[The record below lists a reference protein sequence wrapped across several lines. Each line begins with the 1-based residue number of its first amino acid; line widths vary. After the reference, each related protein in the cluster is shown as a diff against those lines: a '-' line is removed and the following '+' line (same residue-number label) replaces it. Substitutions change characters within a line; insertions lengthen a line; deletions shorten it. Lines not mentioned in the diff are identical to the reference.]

1 MTIFERSA
9 ATTTEPGRHPRS
21 YWSGSADA
29 AELDVWTR
37 IAREVATA
45 LAVDVLPRDRANLD
59 PTSELTLLRDSGLV
73 NLLVPEEFGGTGA
86 HWETAFAVVR
96 TIAEVDGSI
105 AQLLLYHY
113 INQGNIGFVGPPEQQ
128 GSWYAR
134 SAAGQWVWGDSVNPV
149 DPDLVLVPQGDG
161 YRLDGRKFF
170 STGASAGD
178 VILINAVAKGGEHDG
193 QVIALV
199 IEHDRAGVTFLG
211 NWNALG
217 QRLTASG
224 GVQYENVTV
233 APDEILGVASDDPF
247 FSAVTPGLQLGFGN
261 LYLGIARGALEHGRR
276 ITNARK
282 NAWFLSSAELYQDD
296 PFVQRLYGE
305 FVAHLAAAEA
315 FADKLNPGFDAALA
329 KGWDFTYED
338 RVLLE
343 QGVAQLKV
351 VSTDIGM
358 EIVNRIFETTGA
370 SSATAT
376 SGLDLYWRNLRT
388 HSLHDPI
395 DYKKLEVGAYFL
407 NGTVQPVSL
416 YT

>member
-1 MTIFERSA
+1 M
-9 ATTTEPGRHPRS
+9 TTTETTVLPRS
-21 YWSGSADA
+21 HWSGAADSA
-29 AELDVWTR
+29 EIERWSTV
-37 IAREVATA
+37 ARSVATT
-45 LAVDVLPRDRANLD
+45 LAEDVVARDRANLD
-59 PTSELTLLRDSGLV
+59 PTTELTLLRETGLV
-73 NLLVPEEFGGTGA
+73 NLLVPTEFGGAGA

-113 INQGNIGFVGPPEQQ
+113 INQGNIGFIGDPANQ
-128 GSWYAR
+128 GSWYAK

-149 DPDLVLVPQGDG
+149 DPDLVLVPEGNG

-178 VILINAVAKGGEHDG
+178 VILVNAVAKGGEFDG
-193 QVIALV
+193 SVIALV
-199 IEHDRAGVTFLG
+199 IDHDRAGVTFLG

-224 GVQYENVTV
+224 GVTYENVKV
-233 APDEILGVASDDPF
+233 AADEILGVASDDPF
-247 FSAVTPGLQLGFGN
+247 FNAVTPGLQLGFGN

-276 ITNARK
+276 ITLARK
-282 NAWFLSSAELYQDD
+282 NAWFLSSADLYQDD
-296 PFVQRLYGE
+296 PFVQRLFGE

-315 FADKLNPGFDAALA
+315 LAEKLNPRFDAALA
-329 KGWDFTYED
+329 KGWDFSYED
-338 RVLLE
+338 RVILE
-343 QGVAQLKV
+343 QDVAALKV
-351 VSTDIGM
+351 VSTDVGL
-358 EIVNRIFETTGA
+358 EIANRIFENTGA

-388 HSLHDPI
+388 HSLHDPV

>member
-1 MTIFERSA
+1 MTPEADR
-9 ATTTEPGRHPRS
+9 TVHPRS
-21 YWSGSADA
+21 YWTGRADA
-29 AELDVWTR
+29 RELDSWTAV
-37 IAREVATA
+37 AREVAAT
-45 LAVDVLPRDRANLD
+45 LAADVVERDKANLD
-59 PTSELTLLRDSGLV
+59 PTTELTLLRDSGLV
-73 NLLVPEEFGGTGA
+73 NLLVPQQFGGAGA

-96 TIAEVDGSI
+96 VIAEVDGSI
-105 AQLLLYHY
+105 SQLLLYHY
-113 INQGNIGFVGPPEQQ
+113 INQGNIGFIGDPLKQ
-128 GSWYAR
+128 GEWYAK

-149 DPDLVLVPQGDG
+149 DPDLVLVPVSDDPASG

-178 VILINAVAKGGEHDG
+178 VILVNAVARGGEHDG
-193 QVIALV
+193 EVVALV
-199 IEHDRAGVTFLG
+199 IDHDRQGVTFLG

-224 GVQYENVTV
+224 GVLYENVSV
-233 APDEILGVASDDPF
+233 AADEILGISSDDPF
-247 FSAVTPGLQLGFGN
+247 FNAVTPGLQLGFGN
-261 LYLGIARGALEHGRR
+261 IYLGIARGALEHGRR
-276 ITNARK
+276 VTLARK
-282 NAWFLSSAELYQDD
+282 NSWFLSSADLYQND
-296 PFVQRLYGE
+296 PFVQRTYGE

-315 FADKLNPGFDAALA
+315 FAEKLNPTFDAALE
-329 KGWDFTYED
+329 KGWDFSYDD
-338 RVLLE
+338 RVELE

-358 EIVNRIFETTGA
+358 EIANRIFETTGS

-388 HSLHDPI
+388 HSLHDPV

-407 NGTVQPVSL
+407 TGTVQPVSL

>member
-1 MTIFERSA
+1 MTTDTRPARS
-9 ATTTEPGRHPRS
+9 H
-21 YWSGSADA
+21 WSGAADA
-29 AELDVWTR
+29 AELERWTAVARAVAVTLAQDVV
-37 IAREVATA
+37 AR
-45 LAVDVLPRDRANLD
+45 DHANID
-59 PTSELTLLRDSGLV
+59 PDAELTLLRDTGLV
-73 NLLVPEEFGGTGA
+73 NLLIPTAFGGAGA
-86 HWETAFAVVR
+86 HWETAFVVIR
-96 TIAEVDGSI
+96 VLAEVDGSI

-113 INQGNIGFVGPPEQQ
+113 INQGNIGFIGDPALQ
-128 GSWYAR
+128 GSWYEK

-149 DPDLVLVPQGDG
+149 DPDLVLVPVSDDEGDG

-178 VILINAVAKGGEHDG
+178 VILVNAVARGGIHDG
-193 QVIALV
+193 KVIALV
-199 IEHDRAGVTFLG
+199 IDHDRAGVTFLG

-224 GVQYENVTV
+224 GVKYERV
-233 APDEILGVASDDPF
+233 AVAADEILGIASDDPF
-247 FSAVTPGLQLGFGN
+247 FNAVTPGLQLGFGN

-276 ITNARK
+276 VTVARK
-282 NAWFLSSAELYQDD
+282 NAWFLSSANLYQNDA
-296 PFVQRLYGE
+296 FVQRLYGE
-305 FVAHLAAAEA
+305 FLAHLVAAEA
-315 FADKLNPGFDAALA
+315 LAEKLNPTFDAALA
-329 KGWDFTYED
+329 KGWDFSYED

-351 VSTDIGM
+351 VSTDVGM
-358 EIVNRIFETTGA
+358 EIANRIYETTGA

-388 HSLHDPI
+388 HSLHDPV

>member
-1 MTIFERSA
+1 MITDNTRSL
-9 ATTTEPGRHPRS
+9 PRS
-21 YWSGSADA
+21 HWSGSADA
-29 AELDVWTR
+29 AEIERWSTA
-37 IAREVATA
+37 ARTVATV
-45 LAVDVLPRDRANLD
+45 LAKDVVARDNANLD
-59 PTSELTLLRDSGLV
+59 PTTELTLLREAGLV
-73 NLLVPEEFGGTGA
+73 NLLVPTEFGGAGA
-86 HWETAFAVVR
+86 HWETAFAVIR
-96 TIAEVDGSI
+96 ILAEVDGSI
-105 AQLLLYHY
+105 SQLLLYHY
-113 INQGNIGFVGPPEQQ
+113 INQGNIGFIGDPARQ
-128 GSWYAR
+128 GDWYAK

-149 DPDLVLVPQGDG
+149 DPDLVLVPEGDG

-178 VILINAVAKGGEHDG
+178 VILVNAVAKGGEFDG
-193 QVIALV
+193 RVIALV
-199 IEHDRAGVTFLG
+199 IDHDRSGITFLG

-224 GVQYENVTV
+224 GVKYENVQV
-233 APDEILGVASDDPF
+233 AASEILGVASDDPF
-247 FSAVTPGLQLGFGN
+247 FNAVTPGLQLGFGN

-276 ITNARK
+276 ITLARK

-296 PFVQRLYGE
+296 PFVQRLFGE

-315 FADKLNPGFDAALA
+315 LAEKLNPTFDASLA
-329 KGWDFTYED
+329 KGWDFGHED
-338 RVLLE
+338 RVVLE
-343 QGVAQLKV
+343 QGVAALKV
-351 VSTDIGM
+351 VSTDVGM
-358 EIVNRIFETTGA
+358 EIANRIFENTGA

-388 HSLHDPI
+388 HSLHDPV